1 MNFTIH
7 KTKLE
12 ALGYVVESDI
22 ITTSRGDVM
31 ANINPYGE
39 VSCKNEE
46 VEAILNQVADKPVK
60 KEVTKEEVE
69 LVRARNKK
77 GQLIGDDST
86 TPEVNEAWV
95 AKTKKKKSKW

>member
-31 ANINPYGE
+31 AAIDPYGDI
-39 VSCKNEE
+39 SCKYEDIKDME
-46 VEAILNQVADKPVK
+46 KQIET
-60 KEVTKEEVE
+60 ETK
-69 LVRARNKK
+69 A
-77 GQLIGDDST
+77 GAHGDGDDDI
-86 TPEVNEAWV
+86 
-95 AKTKKKKSKW
+95 